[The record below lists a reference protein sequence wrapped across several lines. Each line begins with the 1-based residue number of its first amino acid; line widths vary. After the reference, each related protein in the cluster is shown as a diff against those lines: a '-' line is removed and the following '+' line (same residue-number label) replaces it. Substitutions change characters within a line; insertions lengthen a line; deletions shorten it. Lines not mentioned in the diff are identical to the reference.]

1 MQAALHT
8 GAALSPD
15 VFAAISD
22 PTRRR
27 LLDLLGEGPRPV
39 NELARP
45 FAMSRPAVSQHLR
58 ILREAGL
65 VRVRRRGRQHHYR
78 LQARRLRE
86 VYDWVSHYER
96 FWRRKLKSLGEYLDR
111 QSRKEKEHSE
121 KPAGKPGPRGV
132 N

>member
-1 MQAALHT
+1 MQRATHT
-8 GAALSPD
+8 PSGMPPD

-45 FAMSRPAVSQHLR
+45 FAMTRPAISQHLR
-58 ILREAGL
+58 ILRDAGL
-65 VRVRRRGRQHHYR
+65 VRMRRTGRQHHYR

-96 FWRRKLKSLGEYLDR
+96 FWKEKLKSLGKYLDR
-111 QSRKEKEHSE
+111 QAEREEKKNPSE
-121 KPAGKPGPRGV
+121 PKKD
-132 N
+132 

>member
-1 MQAALHT
+1 MQAGTHF
-8 GAALSPD
+8 AAPPSSD

-27 LLDLLGEGPRPV
+27 LLDLLGGGPRPV

-45 FAMSRPAVSQHLR
+45 FAMTRPAVSQHLR
-58 ILREAGL
+58 ILRDAGL
-65 VRVRRRGRQHHYR
+65 VSARRSGREHYYR
-78 LQARRLRE
+78 LRARRLRE

-111 QSRKEKEHSE
+111 KAQEEKTGE
-121 KPAGKPGPRGV
+121 APGPIEESKK
-132 N
+132 